1 MTIRCPAIVDDAVF
15 QQVQAR
21 LAANAQFA
29 SRHNTCHAYLL
40 RGLIRC
46 GKCGGAYV
54 GATRKNKAGH
64 ERGFYRCNCRDPYK
78 MGNRPLCT
86 GFGHLN
92 AEAAEQTVW
101 ETCLE
106 LLRPEV
112 LEQEYRRRVNA
123 GAQNGG
129 ESGLR
134 KLQADLKVIERQ
146 EHRWQDAYAAEAID
160 LPTLKA
166 RMNACRAQ
174 RQAVEARRAALGQAQ
189 ERREHEARVLAS
201 LEAFARSVGEGLE
214 TADFAKRQEVIRLMV
229 ERVVVEEGGRL
240 RIELAIPLGGPGGG
254 AGGGH
259 GDPQAPAAPSVGVLR
274 PSRLDGGVH
283 HTPGASIAPLEA
295 PGRSSRGMAHLRR
308 SSPFPLRI
316 LHPSA

>member
-1 MTIRCPAIVDDAVF
+1 MG
-15 QQVQAR
+15 AR
-21 LAANAQFA
+21 P
-29 SRHNTCHAYLL
+29 T
-40 RGLIRC
+40 
-46 GKCGGAYV
+46 
-54 GATRKNKAGH
+54 
-64 ERGFYRCNCRDPYK
+64 
-78 MGNRPLCT
+78 CT
-86 GFGHLN
+86 GFGHLD
-92 AEAAEQTVW
+92 AELAERTVW
-101 ETCLE
+101 ETCLD
-106 LLRPEV
+106 LLQPEV
-112 LEQEYRRRVNA
+112 LATEYRRRPV
-123 GAQNGG
+123 QDEQGG
-129 ESGLR
+129 EAAALGKVR
-134 KLQADLKVIERQ
+134 ADLKAVERQ
-146 EHRWQDAYAAEAID
+146 ERRWWDAYASEAID
-160 LPTLKA
+160 CRRSR
-166 RMNACRAQ
+166 RMDACRAQ

-229 ERVVVEEGGRL
+229 ERVMVEEGGRL

-254 AGGGH
+254 SGGGH